1 MAKIIV
7 TLNGQVKYDVSL
19 LKARFSIGRRPENDL
34 VLDQATISGHHAAI
48 DRTSVGIFILDLGS
62 TNGTLVNGQPITKHL
77 LQHEDVIEVGKY
89 RLKFQ
94 HGHNNSHEAPAV
106 LSAAASPVGNAP
118 QLPKLVAKVKVLNG
132 ANAGRELL
140 LDKTV
145 TSLGRA
151 GVLVVTISKQHQ
163 HYVAAKLEG
172 NAVMLNGRLLEDESV
187 LLRDGDELDL
197 AGTRMRFYFSGE
209 K

>member
-7 TLNGQVKYDVSL
+7 TLNGLEKYDVNL
-19 LKARFSIGRRPENDL
+19 LKPRFSIGRRPENDL

-48 DRTSVGIFILDLGS
+48 DRTSIGIFVLDLGS

-94 HGHNNSHEAPAV
+94 HGQNNSYEPQAA
-106 LSAAASPVGNAP
+106 LSSVPLPVGEAP

-140 LDKTV
+140 LDKAV

-163 HYVAAKLEG
+163 QYIATRLEG
-172 NAVMLNGRLLEDESV
+172 VAVTVNSHPLESAPLV
-187 LLRDGDELDL
+187 LRDGDELDL
-197 AGTRMRFYFSGE
+197 AGTKMKFYLLTE

>member
-34 VLDQATISGHHAAI
+34 VLDQATVSGHHAAI

-94 HGHNNSHEAPAV
+94 HGHNNSHEASAV
-106 LSAAASPVGNAP
+106 LSTAALSVGDGS
-118 QLPKLVAKVKVLNG
+118 QLPKLVAKVKVLSG
-132 ANAGRELL
+132 TNAGRELL
-140 LDKTV
+140 LDKAV

-172 NAVMLNGRLLEDESV
+172 GAARINDRLLEAEPV

-197 AGTRMRFYFSGE
+197 AGTRMKFSVATE

>member
-7 TLNGQVKYDVSL
+7 SLNGQVKYEVNL
-19 LKARFSIGRRPENDL
+19 LKPRFSIGRRPENDL

-77 LQHEDVIEVGKY
+77 LQHEDVIELGKY

-94 HGHNNSHEAPAV
+94 HGQNNLHEPQAV
-106 LSAAASPVGNAP
+106 LGATALPVGEAV
-118 QLPKLVAKVKVLNG
+118 QLLAKVKVLNG
-132 ANAGRELL
+132 PNAGRELS
-140 LDKTV
+140 LDKAT
-145 TSLGRA
+145 TSLGRV

-163 HYVAAKLEG
+163 HYVATKLEG
-172 NAVMLNGRLLEDESV
+172 GAVRINERLLEAEPV

-197 AGTRMRFYFSGE
+197 AGTRMKFFVAPA